1 MFGLFH
7 PHAENL
13 DAMIAMQTK
22 NKLGKSLGPP
32 DFSGPNGKQPTSCQT
47 SFTFIQHGQMLFVYY
62 DILAYIYIQPAW
74 LYMSTSIAHQ
84 EYLICLISTK
94 T

>member
-62 DILAYIYIQPAW
+62 DILAYIYIYSQPGF
-74 LYMSTSIAHQ
+74 I
-84 EYLICLISTK
+84 
-94 T
+94 

>member
-7 PHAENL
+7 PLAENL

-32 DFSGPNGKQPTSCQT
+32 DFTGPNGKQLYHPPNMSDINKIMVRCDKYIRPWGPT
-47 SFTFIQHGQMLFVYY
+47 
-62 DILAYIYIQPAW
+62 
-74 LYMSTSIAHQ
+74 
-84 EYLICLISTK
+84 
-94 T
+94 